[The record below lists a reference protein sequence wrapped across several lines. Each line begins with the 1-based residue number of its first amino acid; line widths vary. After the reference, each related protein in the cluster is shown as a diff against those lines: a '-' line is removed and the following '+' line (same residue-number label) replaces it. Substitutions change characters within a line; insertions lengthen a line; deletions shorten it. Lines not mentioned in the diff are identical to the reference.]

1 MQLAPQQPNP
11 SDPASVQRTFP
22 DSPMPRR
29 DFLRA
34 TALTG
39 AAAMLGHGGR
49 IAMGQDLGARA
60 WQAGEVEILNPCGR
74 VPLSF
79 IIDDSTCLVNMA
91 HFGIPQFAEVF
102 PDKYK
107 QDWKRLPREI
117 PDAFVRKF
125 GQWCHAHGV
134 KGKYS
139 IVPYPACVGW
149 MDRGL
154 PGWSKRELNESI
166 ALVRELMMP
175 DWDIHPEMVSHTR
188 VIDTKTGRPYPE
200 PSEYFMENW
209 RWTDGKSVDQL
220 ADYMSYALRILKNV
234 GLDCEG
240 ITTPG
245 GFAGR
250 VLPELSQATLESC
263 RDVFGAEIPHYF
275 RHLFTDERSV
285 APRVEYASG
294 LDGPDPKCVVS
305 IIGCTGDWFGGWD
318 GLVPGSA
325 DRFITEDL
333 KGGRLPEVIEKGEP
347 AVLVCHWPGIYY
359 NGEEIG
365 FNIFKEVVRRTHAR
379 YENLIWM
386 KLSEIARYWAA
397 KELTE
402 VRREGNR
409 VALRAPF
416 GTPRFTLRIRGKV
429 SQSPV
434 VESGGVA
441 TALQKVGQ
449 PLWLKS
455 GSWCEDDDGVMIC
468 FDLPKGQSAI
478 VI

>member
-1 MQLAPQQPNP
+1 MQPEPQPSTNRDLGYAPG
-11 SDPASVQRTFP
+11 TL
-22 DSPMPRR
+22 PRR
-29 DFLRA
+29 DFLKA
-34 TALTG
+34 AALAG
-39 AAAMLGHGGR
+39 AALGSSER
-49 IAMGQDLGARA
+49 LVLGQDKGARPGQSA
-60 WQAGEVEILNPCGR
+60 EVAIVNPCGR

-102 PDKYK
+102 PENYK
-107 QDWKRLPREI
+107 QDWRKLPREI

-125 GQWCHAHGV
+125 GQWCHEHGV

-154 PGWSKRELNESI
+154 PGWSKRELDESL

-200 PSEYFMENW
+200 PTPYFMENW

-245 GFAGR
+245 GFGNR

-294 LDGPDPKCVVS
+294 LDGADPKCVVS

-318 GLVPGSA
+318 GLVPGSV

-333 KGGRLPEVIEKGEP
+333 QSGRLPEVIARGEP
-347 AVLVCHWPGIYY
+347 AILVCHWPGIYY

-365 FNIFKEVVRRTHAR
+365 FNIFKEVVRRVHAR
-379 YENLIWM
+379 YDDLIWM

-402 VRREGNR
+402 VRRQGSKI
-409 VALRAPF
+409 ALQAPF
-416 GTPRFTLRIRGKV
+416 ATPHFTLRIEGKM
-429 SQSPV
+429 SRPPV
-434 VESGGVA
+434 VERGAAA
-441 TALQKVGQ
+441 TTLEKVGQ
-449 PLWLKS
+449 ALWLKS
-455 GSWCEDDDGVMIC
+455 GTWCESDDGVMLC
-468 FDLPKGQSAI
+468 FDLSKGHST
-478 VI
+478 VVM